1 MGWKWVYFQATLIL
15 STASIRLTSQMGRV
29 VISPSSPAYNMT
41 GIAEFSVSS
50 PTESNQHMFPIIT
63 CTRYVR

>member
-1 MGWKWVYFQATLIL
+1 
-15 STASIRLTSQMGRV
+15 MGRV